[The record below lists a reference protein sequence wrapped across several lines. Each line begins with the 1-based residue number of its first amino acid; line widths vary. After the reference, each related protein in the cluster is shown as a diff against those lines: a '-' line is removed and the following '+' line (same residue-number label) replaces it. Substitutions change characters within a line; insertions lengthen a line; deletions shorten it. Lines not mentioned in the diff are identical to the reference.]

1 MINMRIFQI
10 QKNEVLIINGDK
22 QYCDTV
28 DNFKLDSNL
37 KLENLTEVIYDNH
50 QECCVINKEFK
61 EYPNANFD
69 NYIDNVDTYIK
80 AKEKIE
86 YVPESPKTEEEI
98 QKEKEAEL
106 EQEYNIQLESFKND
120 ILVALLNNNSDAI
133 KSIQEEIIEFNAA
146 YVEAKEE
153 IKADA

>member
-10 QKNEVLIINGDK
+10 QKNEVLIINSDK

-37 KLENLTEVIYDNH
+37 KLKNLTEVIYDNH

-69 NYIDNVDTYIK
+69 NYIDNIDTYIK
-80 AKEKIE
+80 AKEKRE
-86 YVPESPKTEEEI
+86 YVPELPKTEEEI

-120 ILVALLNNNSDAI
+120 ILIALLNNNNDAI
-133 KSIQEEIIEFNAA
+133 KSIQEEIMEFNAA
-146 YVEAKEE
+146 YVEAKKE
-153 IKADA
+153 IEADA

>member
-1 MINMRIFQI
+1 MRVFQI
-10 QKNEVLIINGDK
+10 QKNKVLIINSDK
-22 QYCDTV
+22 QYMDTV
-28 DNFKLDSNL
+28 ENFKLDSNL
-37 KLENLTEVIYDNH
+37 KDELSKTVIYDDN
-50 QECCVINKEFK
+50 QECCVIDGDFLN
-61 EYPNANFD
+61 YPDSNF
-69 NYIDNVDTYIK
+69 DTYINNIDVYIN
-80 AKEKIE
+80 AKEKRE
-86 YVPESPKTEEEI
+86 YIPEPPKTAEEI

-133 KSIQEEIIEFNAA
+133 KSIQEEIVEFNTA